1 MNGKE
6 GSATARDVLQ
16 PSLGWDVEVVVVD
29 GGGNSPRSQSG
40 DRHNRNRRAVQ
51 CSVLCKYAGQSTVQ
65 IECRQ
70 R

>member
-29 GGGNSPRSQSG
+29 GGGGTLRGRSQVTVTTETEEQYSVVYYVST
-40 DRHNRNRRAVQ
+40 RARVQ
-51 CSVLCKYAGQSTVQ
+51 C
-65 IECRQ
+65 R
-70 R
+70 